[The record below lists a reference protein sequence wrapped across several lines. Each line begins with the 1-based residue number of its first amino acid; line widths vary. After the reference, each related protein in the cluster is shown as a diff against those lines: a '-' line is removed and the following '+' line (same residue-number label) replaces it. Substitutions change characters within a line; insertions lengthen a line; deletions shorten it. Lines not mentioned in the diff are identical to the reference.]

1 MPCGC
6 RCTPAVR
13 RAWRAEPSVGRVAE
27 STVAGAG
34 RGLFATRDHS
44 SAEFVTFYSGCLLDG
59 DEHEGDR
66 MLEFEPGRSVD
77 GDGPCRLACADG
89 DMMNHARR
97 PNCRYKLD
105 RDTVPGETLVR
116 IVTTRSV
123 PRGAEFFTNY
133 GPCFQFNV

>member
-1 MPCGC
+1 
-6 RCTPAVR
+6 
-13 RAWRAEPSVGRVAE
+13 
-27 STVAGAG
+27 
-34 RGLFATRDHS
+34 
-44 SAEFVTFYSGCLLDG
+44 
-59 DEHEGDR
+59 

-123 PRGAEFFTNY
+123 PRGAESSQIMVRASSSMCDRQCQDECKICGAAVHQRQLCAQQGVATR
-133 GPCFQFNV
+133 